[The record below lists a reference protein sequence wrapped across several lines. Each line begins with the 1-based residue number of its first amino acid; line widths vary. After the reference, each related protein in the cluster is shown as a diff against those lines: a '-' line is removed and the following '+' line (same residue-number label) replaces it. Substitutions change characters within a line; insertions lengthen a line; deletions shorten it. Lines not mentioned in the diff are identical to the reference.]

1 MNPLGNLPNTAFFVT
16 TIMDAQGMGADD
28 WDELQRNLLATI
40 PVYDRINRFATLG
53 QVTRWRRMVRD
64 MLPDGKILEV
74 GCGPGSFAEDVIG
87 RNLVCLDP
95 IPEMLAAA
103 EERVNS
109 ARRSRGDDPAIFVE
123 GTAEEL
129 PFDDD
134 SFDALCSL
142 FSFRDWYDKKAGL
155 SESLRVLR
163 PGSSIIIV
171 DPAKMNRVHGFLGV
185 LWMRVWVGAYARV
198 ICGQRDHP
206 WKWLTKTYSEF
217 GTTRD
222 YVSMLREVGFVDV
235 KARVIFPGMATI
247 WSARAP

>member
-1 MNPLGNLPNTAFFVT
+1 MNPLGNVPNTAFSVT

-53 QVTRWRRMVRD
+53 QVSRCRRIVRD
-64 MLPDGKILEV
+64 MLPEGKILEV
-74 GCGPGSFAEDVIG
+74 GCGPGSFAEDIIG
-87 RNLVCLDP
+87 RDLVCLDP
-95 IPEMLAAA
+95 IPEMLATA
-103 EERVNS
+103 EERVNY
-109 ARRSRGDDPAIFVE
+109 ARLDRGDDPAIFVE
-123 GTAEEL
+123 GTAEDL

-171 DPAKMNRVHGFLGV
+171 DPAKMKRVHGCLGT
-185 LWMRVWVGAYARV
+185 LWMRVCVGAYARV
-198 ICGQRDHP
+198 VCGQ
-206 WKWLTKTYSEF
+206 
-217 GTTRD
+217 
-222 YVSMLREVGFVDV
+222 
-235 KARVIFPGMATI
+235 
-247 WSARAP
+247 